1 MIDEPT
7 FCAQSLNFLY
17 AQFKALPMTHP
28 CYVSLIAS
36 NDHEPL
42 IAHPGSMTQTV
53 AFTVMIM
60 GNPVAA
66 SPPRESRPPY
76 WP

>member
-1 MIDEPT
+1 MIM
-7 FCAQSLNFLY
+7 SRG
-17 AQFKALPMTHP
+17 
-28 CYVSLIAS
+28 SLILV
-36 NDHEPL
+36 P
-42 IAHPGSMTQTV
+42 MTQTV

-66 SPPRESRPPY
+66 SPPRETRPPY